1 MARGDE
7 LAAET
12 PGPLGETGGLSEY
25 STVKA
30 QSVSKTGTHAAC
42 GSDGG
47 LFVGQVLACKGA
59 FLNKL
64 CRSIVRELT
73 SKLLDR

>member
-30 QSVSKTGTHAAC
+30 QSVSKTVAHMRPVGATEAYSWVKYWHVK
-42 GSDGG
+42 G
-47 LFVGQVLACKGA
+47 LF
-59 FLNKL
+59 
-64 CRSIVRELT
+64 
-73 SKLLDR
+73 